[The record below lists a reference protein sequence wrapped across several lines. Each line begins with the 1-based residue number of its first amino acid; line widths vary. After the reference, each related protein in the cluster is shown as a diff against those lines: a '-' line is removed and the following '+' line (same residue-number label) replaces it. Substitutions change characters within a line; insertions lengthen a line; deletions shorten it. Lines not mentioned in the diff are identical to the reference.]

1 MCVWGGGGVLSKDNA
16 KMGRGVGAQIKNTL
30 ITGGR

>member
-1 MCVWGGGGVLSKDNA
+1 MGGALSKDNA
-16 KMGRGVGAQIKNTL
+16 KKGRGVGAQIKNTL